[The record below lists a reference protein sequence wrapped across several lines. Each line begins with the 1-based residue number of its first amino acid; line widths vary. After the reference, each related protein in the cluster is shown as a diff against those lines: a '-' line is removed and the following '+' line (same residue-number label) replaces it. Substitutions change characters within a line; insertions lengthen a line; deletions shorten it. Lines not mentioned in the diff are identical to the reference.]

1 MFAAR
6 GHCVKFIA
14 RLTVMRAMNELLATG
29 PFDLYELQLFHLVAE
44 HRNFT
49 KAGQAAGLTQSAIT
63 RQIAGMEARLGVPLF
78 ERTTRSVI
86 LTAAGA
92 ALFARSGAILAGVDD
107 AVKSLRARFELG
119 PPILRVGIART
130 IGLAYL
136 PGFFRKFQRAHPQIQ
151 IRASHQSSA
160 FILAAVEGGELDIG
174 LVAAPPVLPNGI
186 LVARKFTD
194 EFVAIAPPHFEAP
207 LKPIAPAQLNEL
219 FVSKKWLLISDE
231 TVTGKKLRAWLQ
243 RENVRADVTMDSD
256 SFDLIV
262 NLVSLGFGVS
272 IVPHRVLALHPQTRP
287 VRRIVVKPKFAR
299 ELIVVVRQQQSMPTA
314 LSDFVESILF

>member
-1 MFAAR
+1 
-6 GHCVKFIA
+6 
-14 RLTVMRAMNELLATG
+14 MRAMNELLATG

-78 ERTTRSVI
+78 DRTTRSVT

-92 ALFARSGAILAGVDD
+92 ALYARSGAILAGVDD
-107 AVKSLRARFELG
+107 AVKALRTRFELG
-119 PPILRVGIART
+119 PAVLRVGIART

-136 PGFFRKFQRAHPQIQ
+136 PGFFRKFQKAHPDVQV
-151 IRASHQSSA
+151 RAAHHASS

-174 LVAAPPVLPNGI
+174 LVAAPPVLPNGVV
-186 LVARKFTD
+186 VARKFTD
-194 EFVAIAPPHFEAP
+194 EFVAIAPPHFDTP
-207 LKPIAPAQLNEL
+207 KSIVPGDLKEIFAA
-219 FVSKKWLLISDE
+219 KKWLLISDE
-231 TVTGKKLRAWLQ
+231 SVTGKRLRAWLE
-243 RENVRADVTMDSD
+243 RESVTPDVTMDAD
-256 SFDLIV
+256 NFDLIV

-287 VRRIVVKPKFAR
+287 IRRIIVKPKFSR
-299 ELIVVVRQQQSMPTA
+299 DLLVVVRQQQNPPKVVQ
-314 LSDFVESILF
+314 DFVESILF